1 MKLLTTK
8 NYKTEKGLAFGYST
22 AILHL
27 APFTL
32 SGKNVCP
39 KASNGC
45 AKACLNTSG
54 HGRYAMVQNA
64 RKNRTLRFFNDKT
77 QFELD
82 LIEDIKTVIR
92 RAGKNDLIPTFR
104 INGTSDL
111 PALAIKMAKNFE
123 NVQFYDYS
131 KVKKTFEKE
140 LPKNYHLT
148 FSRSETNENECIEI
162 LEKGFNVAM
171 VFAKELPKTY
181 KGYKVVSGDDSDL
194 RFLDGKGKNGKGLI
208 VGLSAKGRAKH
219 DLTGF
224 VVRNY

>member
-77 QFELD
+77 QFEMD
-82 LIEDIKTVIR
+82 LIADIKTVVR
-92 RAGKNDLIPTFR
+92 RAGKNGLIPTVR

-111 PALAIKMAKNFE
+111 PTLAIKTAKLFPD
-123 NVQFYDYS
+123 VQFYDYT
-131 KVKKTFEKE
+131 KIAKTFEKE

-148 FSRSETNENECIEI
+148 FSRSETNEGEC
-162 LEKGFNVAM
+162 LELLKKGVNVAM
-171 VFAKELPKTY
+171 VFKSMPKTY
-181 KGYKVVSGDDSDL
+181 KGFEVVSGDDSDL
-194 RFLDGKGKNGKGLI
+194 RFLDKKGVI

-219 DLTGF
+219 DTSGF
-224 VVRNY
+224 VIGGGE

>member
-82 LIEDIKTVIR
+82 LIADIKTVVR
-92 RAGKNDLIPTFR
+92 RAGKNGLIPTVR

-111 PALAIKMAKNFE
+111 PTLAIKTAKLFPD
-123 NVQFYDYS
+123 VQFYDYT
-131 KVKKTFEKE
+131 KIAKTFEKE

-148 FSRSETNENECIEI
+148 FSRSETNEGEC
-162 LEKGFNVAM
+162 LELLKKGVNVAM
-171 VFAKELPKTY
+171 VFKSMPKTY
-181 KGYKVVSGDDSDL
+181 KGFEVVSGDDSDL
-194 RFLDGKGKNGKGLI
+194 RFLDKKGVI

-219 DLTGF
+219 DTSGF
-224 VVRNY
+224 VIGGGE